1 MWHKSSSS
9 DADSLQIETST
20 NLVLL
25 NSLTGHVH
33 IWENIKLNE
42 KTESYGA
49 WLIDYKP

>member
-25 NSLTGHVH
+25 NSLMGHVH
-33 IWENIKLNE
+33 IWEKIKLNE
-42 KTESYGA
+42 ETETYGA